1 MENVISANVR
11 NATEELNDNLPL
23 TIEMHGPNVMEGL
36 RQLMYHGI
44 LEPPIP
50 EWMIEMASQ
59 GINIVYV
66 TKDGVLREKE
76 ETDTDDEEEE
86 EASNDENTQ
95 RTNIVN
101 ISR

>member
-1 MENVISANVR
+1 
-11 NATEELNDNLPL
+11 
-23 TIEMHGPNVMEGL
+23 
-36 RQLMYHGI
+36 MYHGI